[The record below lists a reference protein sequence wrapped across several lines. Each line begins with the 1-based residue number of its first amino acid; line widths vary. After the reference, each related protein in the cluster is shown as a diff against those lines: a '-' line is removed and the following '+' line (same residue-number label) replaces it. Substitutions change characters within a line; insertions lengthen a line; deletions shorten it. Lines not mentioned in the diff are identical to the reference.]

1 MKRIF
6 TAMMLAASGAAV
18 AAASNVSLASDVF
31 VERVEQDAAG
41 RPITRLAP
49 PRALAAGDRL
59 VFVLSYRNR
68 GVAPANG
75 FVITNP
81 VPDGVAFAGAEDQG
95 AEVSLDGGRTWHP
108 AGSAMPAG
116 EVTHI
121 RWQVRDAVAAGATG
135 QLSYRAIA
143 R

>member
-6 TAMMLAASGAAV
+6 TTMILAAPGAAL
-18 AAASNVSLASDVF
+18 AASNVSLASDVF
-31 VERVEQDAAG
+31 VERIEEDAAG

-59 VFVLSYRNR
+59 VFVLSYSNR
-68 GVAPANG
+68 GAAPASG
-75 FVITNP
+75 FVVTNP
-81 VPDGVAFAGAEDQG
+81 VPDDVAFAGADSQG

-108 AGSAMPAG
+108 TGNAAPAG
-116 EVTHI
+116 AVTHI
-121 RWQVRDAVAAGATG
+121 RWQVRDTVQAGATG